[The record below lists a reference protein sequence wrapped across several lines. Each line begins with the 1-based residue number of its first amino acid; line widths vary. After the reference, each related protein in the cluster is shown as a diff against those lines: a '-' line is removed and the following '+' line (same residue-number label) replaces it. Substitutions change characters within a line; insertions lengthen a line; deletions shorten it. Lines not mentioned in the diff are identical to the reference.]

1 MSLIQMSLHGA
12 VFIAAVVIIRALTF
26 KRVPHRTFVI
36 LWGVVF
42 LTLLVPFSV
51 PSNFSLYTFAG
62 NIISA
67 HRNVQTN
74 VGGDGYTVNGSE
86 NAFGYGMENDGKVTY
101 ISDTM
106 ATGASWF
113 SGISV
118 WSGLW
123 LAGMMIIAVYF
134 AVAYIRSMREFRM
147 SLPVQN
153 EYLAGWSKS
162 HRLRRVLSVR
172 QSDRI
177 SSPLTYGILRPVILM
192 PKETDWTD
200 GSRLRFVLEHEYV
213 HVRHFDAAAKLI
225 AAAVLCVHW
234 FNPMV
239 WVMYI
244 LFNRDIELACDE
256 GVINAFGQASRADY
270 ARTLIDMEA
279 KRSGLMPFCS
289 SFNKN
294 SIEERITAIM
304 KNKKMTIF
312 SAILGF
318 AIVAGATTI
327 FATSAKAEDK
337 AADEFADGQTEAG
350 SSGSDVEWWT
360 YDEYKAWLEEE
371 IVQLNSVLGEKGWTN
386 ETGEFVWTQE
396 KIDETIQMYEETLE
410 EIKNGAHISIAMI
423 ENSEADGTVA
433 GIQMENYDAD
443 AEEVGANSLW
453 LCVMQDGEPKM
464 FGPYQTNEELLAEV
478 KPYFDEQVSLGN
490 MTEEEAQ
497 EILDKYEERGGN

>member
-1 MSLIQMSLHGA
+1 MSLIQMSVYGA
-12 VFIAAVVIIRALTF
+12 VFIAAIVVIRAIVSD
-26 KRVPHRTFVI
+26 KVPRRTFVV

-42 LTLLVPFSV
+42 LRLLIPICV
-51 PSNFSLYTFAG
+51 PSNFSLYTFIG
-62 NIISA
+62 NIISV
-67 HRNVQTN
+67 HNQVQTN
-74 VGGDGYTVNGSE
+74 VGGNGYMMYGLE
-86 NAFGYGMENDGKVTY
+86 NTGNVTY
-101 ISDTM
+101 MSDTM
-106 ATGASWF
+106 TMGTGKTLF
-113 SGISV
+113 LGISV
-118 WSGLW
+118 WFVVW
-123 LAGMMIIAVYF
+123 FVGMVIIAAYF
-134 AVAYIRSMREFRM
+134 AVSYFRCMREFRM

-153 EYLAGWSKS
+153 EYLTWWKNE
-162 HRLRRVLSVR
+162 HTIKRVLSVR

-192 PKETDWTD
+192 PKNTDWTD
-200 GSRLRFVLEHEYV
+200 ENRLRFVLEHEYV
-213 HVRHFDAAAKLI
+213 HVRHFDTAMKLI
-225 AAAVLCVHW
+225 AAAVVCVHW

-256 GVINAFGQASRADY
+256 GVINAFGRGARAEY
-270 ARTLIDMEA
+270 ARTLIDMAA
-279 KRSGLMPFCS
+279 KKSGLMPFCS

-318 AIVAGATTI
+318 AIIAGATTI

-337 AADEFADGQTEAG
+337 AADEFTDGQTEEG

-371 IVQLNSVLGEKGWTN
+371 IVQLNSALGEKGWTN
-386 ETGEFVWTQE
+386 KTGEFVWTQE
-396 KIDETIQMYEETLE
+396 KIDETIQMYEDTLE
-410 EIKNGAHISIAMI
+410 EIKNGAHISKAMI
-423 ENSEADGTVA
+423 ENIEADGTVT

-443 AEEVGANSLW
+443 AEEVGASSLW
-453 LCVMQDGEPKM
+453 LCVTEDGEPKV

-478 KPYFDEQVSLGN
+478 KPYFEEQISLGK
-490 MTEEEAQ
+490 MTKDEMH
-497 EILDKYEERGGN
+497 EILDEYEKE

>member
-1 MSLIQMSLHGA
+1 MSLLQMSLHGA

-51 PSNFSLYTFAG
+51 TSNFSLYTFAG

-67 HRNVQTN
+67 HKQTQTN
-74 VGGDGYTVNGSE
+74 VGGDGYMGRGFE
-86 NAFGYGMENDGKVTY
+86 NAFGYGLGNGGNVTY
-101 ISDTM
+101 MSDMM
-106 ATGASWF
+106 ATGASRF

-118 WSGLW
+118 WSVLW
-123 LAGMMIIAVYF
+123 FAGMVIIAAYF

-147 SLPVQN
+147 SLPVRN
-153 EYLAGWSKS
+153 EYIAGWSKS
-162 HRLRRVLSVR
+162 HRIRRPLSVR

-177 SSPLTYGILRPVILM
+177 SSPLTYGIFRPVILM

-200 GSRLRFVLEHEYV
+200 GNRLRFVLEHEYV

-312 SAILGF
+312 SAIFGF
-318 AIVAGATTI
+318 AIIAGATTI

-337 AADEFADGQTEAG
+337 VADEVADGQTEAG

-371 IVQLNSVLGEKGWTN
+371 IVQLNNALGEKGWTN
-386 ETGEFVWTQE
+386 KTGEFVWNQE

-423 ENSEADGTVA
+423 ENSEADGTVT

-443 AEEVGANSLW
+443 AEEVGVSSLW
-453 LCVMQDGEPKM
+453 LCVTEDGEPKV

-478 KPYFDEQVSLGN
+478 KPYFEEQISLGN
-490 MTEEEAQ
+490 MTEEDAQ
-497 EILDKYEERGGN
+497 EILDKYENE